1 MRLCFKHGAKIKQC
15 NMNDAQIMKG
25 GVCKKVNAKAKG
37 VFCNC
42 KPTSNARGWD
52 VDVAYLSPIM
62 VSFPV
67 IEYIIC
73 CNCFLACCV
82 SAASIWVGLSSLL
95 VLSSIVLVAPS
106 LEKS

>member
-1 MRLCFKHGAKIKQC
+1 
-15 NMNDAQIMKG
+15 MNDAQIMKG

-52 VDVAYLSPIM
+52 VAYLSPIM

-67 IEYIIC
+67 IEYIMLQL
-73 CNCFLACCV
+73 FP
-82 SAASIWVGLSSLL
+82 SLL
-95 VLSSIVLVAPS
+95 CFSSFNMGWFIIALGA
-106 LEKS
+106 